1 MVKKVA
7 SPVRRAA
14 FIEPMESLS
23 VEKLPAGENWSY
35 EIKLDGY
42 RVQAVNQK
50 ELTLYSRRRNVLNKK
65 FPDIAQA
72 LKGIPHGTVVDGELV
87 ALGPDGR
94 PSFNLLQNFRSAESH
109 LMFYAFDLL
118 VHEDRDL
125 THLPLSERRKWLQRV
140 ITQNEHVNLSIVSTR
155 PSEDILEF
163 VRHHRLEGVVAK
175 RTDSVYQPGKRTGL
189 WRKFKV
195 NLGQEF
201 VVGGYI
207 PSDLGLDSLII
218 GFYRGKDL
226 IYAGRVRAGFVPAT
240 RRSVFNKIK
249 GLATVRCPF
258 VNLPELSSGRWG
270 EGLTATKMKD
280 CVWVRPV
287 TVAQVEFLEWTG
299 ADHLR
304 HTKFISLRDD
314 KDPRKAVK
322 EA

>member
-1 MVKKVA
+1 MAKKVA
-7 SPVRRAA
+7 LPVRRAA
-14 FIEPMESLS
+14 FIEPMECLP
-23 VEKLPAGENWSY
+23 VEKLPAGANWSY

-42 RVQAVNQK
+42 RLQAVNQK
-50 ELTLYSRRRNVLNKK
+50 ELSLHSRRGNILNKK
-65 FPDIAQA
+65 FPYIVEA

-94 PSFNLLQNFRSAESH
+94 PSFNLLQNFRSGESH
-109 LMFYAFDLL
+109 IMFYAFDLL

-125 THLPLSERRKWLQRV
+125 THLPFLERRKWLQRV
-140 ITQNEHVNLSIVSTR
+140 IKQNEQVNLSVVSTG
-155 PSEDILEF
+155 SGEEMLEF
-163 VRHHRLEGVVAK
+163 VRRHRLEGVVAK

-189 WRKFKV
+189 WRKLKL

-207 PSDLGLDSLII
+207 PSNLGLDSLVI

-226 IYAGRVRAGFVPAT
+226 IYAGRVRDGFVPAT

-249 GLATVRCPF
+249 DLATVRCPF
-258 VNLPELSSGRWG
+258 VNLPEVGSGRWG
-270 EGLTATKMKD
+270 EGLTAEKMRK
-280 CVWVRPV
+280 CVWLKPV

-304 HTKFISLRDD
+304 HTKFITLRDD
-314 KDPRKAVK
+314 KDPRKVVK
-322 EA
+322 ET